1 MRRNDFWG
9 AGFYVLLAAA
19 TVLLCASGGL
29 GRFNQAMPYLAG
41 FIQFAVYATAGELL
55 STRILEGIWAVNRA
69 VWFKAA
75 TWGIGGVFVTLAFT
89 LFSAGTKQAMA
100 DGLLPFASNALALAF
115 FTSCTNNLFFA
126 PLHSALMRVCGNY
139 AELRFLHGRR
149 PTIQEAVDSVDWGEL
164 VDFTLF
170 KTIPCFWIPVNTVSF
185 LLPEGYRVVSAA
197 MLSLVF
203 GILMTILKLRERKNK
218 VRKESVS

>member
-89 LFSAGTKQAMA
+89 LFSAGTK
-100 DGLLPFASNALALAF
+100 
-115 FTSCTNNLFFA
+115 
-126 PLHSALMRVCGNY
+126 
-139 AELRFLHGRR
+139 
-149 PTIQEAVDSVDWGEL
+149 
-164 VDFTLF
+164 
-170 KTIPCFWIPVNTVSF
+170 
-185 LLPEGYRVVSAA
+185 
-197 MLSLVF
+197 
-203 GILMTILKLRERKNK
+203 
-218 VRKESVS
+218 

>member
-1 MRRNDFWG
+1 M
-9 AGFYVLLAAA
+9 
-19 TVLLCASGGL
+19 
-29 GRFNQAMPYLAG
+29 
-41 FIQFAVYATAGELL
+41 
-55 STRILEGIWAVNRA
+55 NRA

-149 PTIQEAVDSVDWGEL
+149 PTIQEAVDSVDWENWW
-164 VDFTLF
+164 TLRYSKPF
-170 KTIPCFWIPVNTVSF
+170 PASGF
-185 LLPEGYRVVSAA
+185 R
-197 MLSLVF
+197 
-203 GILMTILKLRERKNK
+203 
-218 VRKESVS
+218 

>member
-1 MRRNDFWG
+1 MCCWLPPLSFCVPAADWAALIKQCPISPASYSLPYMPQQVNFSPPEFWR
-9 AGFYVLLAAA
+9 AYV
-19 TVLLCASGGL
+19 
-29 GRFNQAMPYLAG
+29 
-41 FIQFAVYATAGELL
+41 
-55 STRILEGIWAVNRA
+55 
-69 VWFKAA
+69 
-75 TWGIGGVFVTLAFT
+75 GGVFVTLAFT

-170 KTIPCFWIPVNTVSF
+170 KTIPCFWIPVNTISF

-218 VRKESVS
+218 VQKESVS